1 METETVI
8 TLLTIA
14 VSLLSGVVLVML
26 AIIVAILLKLRKL
39 AQSLESTLQ
48 NVAQASEWLV
58 PAKVIGQVINLFRK

>member
-1 METETVI
+1 
-8 TLLTIA
+8 
-14 VSLLSGVVLVML
+14 
-26 AIIVAILLKLRKL
+26 LKLRKL